1 MHGPNSPP
9 SHRVAVVTGAS
20 SGIGF
25 SCAALLAGHGLRV
38 YGLSRRAPEPPI
50 PGVIFLTIDV
60 TDDLSVSRAIGE
72 ILDREAGRIDVL
84 INNAGYGLAGA
95 IEDTSAEEARAQ
107 LDVNLLGTLRLCS
120 AVLPAMRARGRGYI
134 LNIGSIGGLLAIP
147 FQGLYSASKFALEGL
162 TEALRL
168 EVSSFGIRVVLLE
181 PGDHRTAFTDRRT
194 FTQASA
200 HNPAYRDK
208 LARAIG
214 RMSADERAGPNP
226 DRLAR
231 LVLQIIDTPHP
242 RLRYTVGPAPQRAA
256 VWLKRLAPYA
266 LVEKILSSYY
276 RCQ

>member
-1 MHGPNSPP
+1 MRGPHTIPSP
-9 SHRVAVVTGAS
+9 RVAVVTGAS
-20 SGIGF
+20 SGIGRH
-25 SCAALLAGHGLRV
+25 CATHLAQHGLRV
-38 YGLSRRAPEPPI
+38 YGLSRRAPEPPA
-50 PGVIFLTIDV
+50 PGVISITADV
-60 TDDLSVSRAIGE
+60 TDDLSVTRAIKDV
-72 ILDREAGRIDVL
+72 LNREAGRIDIL

-107 LDVNLLGTLRLCS
+107 LDVNLLGTLRVCS
-120 AVLPAMRARGRGYI
+120 AVLPAMRARGSGYI
-134 LNIGSIGGLLAIP
+134 LNVGSIGGLLAIP

-168 EVSSFGIRVVLLE
+168 EVRPFGIRVVLLE

-200 HNPAYRDK
+200 TNSAYRDN
-208 LARAIG
+208 LTRAVG
-214 RMSADERAGPNP
+214 RMSADEQAGPNP
-226 DRLAR
+226 DRLAQ
-231 LVLQIIDTPHP
+231 LVLRIINTPQP

-256 VWLKRLAPYA
+256 IWLKRLAPYA